1 VNRLPPATTKTKRER
16 QAEVAAVLAAAY
28 RNEDIEAE
36 DALRIIRH
44 ELRRLQTNKKLGIP
58 QRSKQA
64 EKVIREYS
72 ASDNPLPKNGSGDAL
87 HADHIHPVTTK
98 QLKSL
103 ITKQQWLRALNR
115 LGRVVC
121 VTATENYQLQHRER
135 AGTTGPKK
143 YDVARITFVDQKGR
157 PWKP

>member
-1 VNRLPPATTKTKRER
+1 MNRLPPATTKTKRER
-16 QAEVAAVLAAAY
+16 QAAVAAVLAAAY
-28 RNEDIEAE
+28 RNGDIEAA

-44 ELRRLQTNKKLGIP
+44 ELRRLQTNKKLDIP

-64 EKVIREYS
+64 QKVIREYAAS
-72 ASDNPLPKNGSGDAL
+72 ANSLPKNGSGDAL

-103 ITKQQWLRALNR
+103 VTDQQWLRALNR

-121 VTATENYQLQHRER
+121 VTATENYQLQQIER
-135 AGTTGPKK
+135 AGTTGPTK
-143 YDVARITFVDQKGR
+143 YDMAKITFVDQMGK
-157 PWKP
+157 PWKL